1 MASLNVV
8 RVDFAQAR
16 ALRAS
21 GSRGGWT
28 NLRAASPG
36 IVPSLKAPSRLA
48 PILTRILARYCA
60 RRASAVER
68 ILRKGI
74 AALE

>member
-16 ALRAS
+16 TLRA
-21 GSRGGWT
+21 GRARGRWRY
-28 NLRAASPG
+28 LRTASPS
-36 IVPSLKAPSRLA
+36 IVPSLSPPLSPLLA
-48 PILTRILARYCA
+48 HLLARYRA

-74 AALE
+74 ASLE